1 MHTYYKMVNTKLV
14 LVSLI
19 AFAMIAMATTTILT
33 QEAYAKH
40 KQPKILNLVN
50 ARYGAFCGMN
60 WQGKFHFSLG
70 NASLSIPPGYLPYT
84 PYAMCVPDYTMT
96 LGPST

>member
-1 MHTYYKMVNTKLV
+1 MINSKLV
-14 LVSLI
+14 LVSFI
-19 AFAMIAMATTTILT
+19 AFAILAMATTTILT

-50 ARYGAFCGMN
+50 VRYGAFCGMN
-60 WQGKFHFSLG
+60 WQGKFHLSLG
-70 NASLSIPPGYLPYT
+70 NASLSIPPGYPPYT
-84 PYAMCVPDYTMT
+84 PSVMCIPDYSMT